1 MYIHIIYIISQL
13 QYHSIDEKLPT
24 KISYNDHTHCYEVT
38 IFIGTMF
45 VVIAT
50 TTNSIHYLSI
60 IEDGNKEIHVYS
72 HTYNNYNHIQPLC
85 DYQDLFW
92 SFIHDKMDESCRTD
106 INCDVDMIES
116 DWSQVSIATYNIWNV
131 NSTEG
136 ETHWK
141 RLKRLTK
148 VCLSVCLSVYLSIDV
163 SACLSLCLSVC
174 LSVYLSY

>member
-1 MYIHIIYIISQL
+1 
-13 QYHSIDEKLPT
+13 
-24 KISYNDHTHCYEVT
+24 
-38 IFIGTMF
+38 MF

-85 DYQDLFW
+85 DYRDPFW
-92 SFIHDKMDESCRTD
+92 SFIHNKMDESCRTD
-106 INCDVDMIES
+106 FKCDVDMIKS

-131 NSTEG
+131 NSTKG

-148 VCLSVCLSVYLSIDV
+148 VCLSVCLSVYLYRF
-163 SACLSLCLSVC
+163 VC
-174 LSVYLSY
+174 LSVYRFVCLSFCLFVYLSVRLSVILMFILIRFYPELQLIL